1 MSYNYNIEKSIVDT
15 GLPTTYRSL
24 DPNSPQNQQLT
35 EADVLAAKSAMQ
47 KLLNEVQIRFDNDPK
62 FLTKRDFGKLIELL
76 QSSFGWLYSVPQ
88 FKQIIDDWE
97 DLIKNDS
104 TIEDKEIQLPSAQ
117 LVYESIKEMGS
128 YIDLYVNNI
137 YANKN
142 EVNEWYNMFVSSDK
156 LPYWDGEHNT
166 RFTFNGNPKLVE
178 VETDKYGILL
188 TDADDS
194 ITWYQQGNFA
204 WEYNIEVL
212 DNGLHLSDS
221 KITIDGVS
229 YTAKDGVVK
238 VELNPGQHT
247 VRCGEYEC
255 IVTKIWSNAT
265 NYEIYVQDPLILYRD
280 PELDMEAA
288 TKQYVDNCVSNYS
301 PEAGRNIQI
310 DKNQGEQGKDYIHAL
325 GYKWDKDRQ
334 SFAIGEQG
342 SNGNIAS
349 GNYSFAEGLNAI
361 ASGQGS
367 SSQGYNTSAQGQYS
381 HAEGYRSITGGTKDY
396 NDLQE
401 GPDTNTSN
409 GAYAHAEGN
418 ATIARGNSSHSEG
431 KMTFADGIGAHAEGA
446 FTRAVGTA
454 AHAEGQETQ
463 ASASRSHAEGMYTEA
478 SAQGAHAAGYYT
490 TASGE
495 FSHSEG
501 SYTAANA
508 EGSHAEGKDCETSKA
523 VVISEFVGY
532 VGQRYSNGYYL
543 HPESVELK
551 SMSDSDAR
559 AQKIQVGD
567 VLALDEEGKD
577 IIGTVTNITTSPWR
591 SLNYSEWS
599 YLINSRS
606 GASQRKGLASVDGI
620 NGLILLDDDC
630 PIPFSYNG
638 RSFNYSFSSFNNNV
652 ITSYDWNLYFKNR
665 AVFLP
670 ASGYRDGSSMYL
682 LSRNGCYWSATEC
695 DDNAYFLLFDSD
707 EAYMGDEARCL
718 GHSVRLA
725 RPNHAENATNC
736 FSVGYNSQVYL
747 ADSNLQYNPAQNE
760 WRFAENPWDFIGAA
774 NQNISPSYDGWID
787 LFGWGTGDNPT
798 KISTTDADYTSF
810 TEWPGA
816 YMRFGFLL
824 DCGDKGWA
832 PDTYRSCWK
841 IKQAGSEASYS
852 HAEGNNTKTIGEF
865 AHSEG
870 DTTIAAGVASHAEGE
885 GNYITL
891 CRADGDHINKS
902 YIRVRKYSSYGESGG
917 VSDSSLY
924 GGSDSAGIFMSYS
937 DSDFSYSDFQ
947 GEDVDPTTYKS
958 YTGEKTAK
966 KSIWIGRALYNA
978 SGNLLGYIRDVEPD
992 AFTLDRQITIYN
1004 DNPIY
1009 ILAGAYGQASHSEG
1023 KSNDALG
1030 NYSHAEGENTA
1041 SRGTASHAEGARTV
1055 ADGMSS
1061 HAEGYRTEAIAHYS
1075 HTEGFMTHAEGEYGH
1090 AEGEDT
1096 KASGR
1101 ISHAEGYKT
1110 NVENEASHAEGS
1122 KTHVEGMA
1130 AHAEGVKTHAKGHF
1144 SHTEGMFTK
1153 SRHASHAEGVE
1164 AKADGFGSHAEGYK
1178 TIAGRINEETLI
1190 EQSVDLDGGFKDGI
1204 ADIDKVL
1211 AIQSFAHAEGIETT
1225 AYTRASHTE
1234 GIDTLTDTQTLE
1246 DSRTS
1251 YIGYSDAQDKT
1262 LDYARYHSSQYHELN
1277 LRGYYITPRCYYA
1290 TSGVDGLDANKLA
1303 SSGLTYIPVQNG
1315 TNALL
1320 VSKEDY
1326 YDTSSII
1333 SRSNVENPDVLY
1345 IQVIGDLYS
1354 PTITSSGSNTI
1365 TIKFNNK
1372 NSGDRTGYIYIS
1384 SFLTSDLSY
1393 SASFSQNYSCNYS
1406 TETVLG
1412 TSTSSVLKDQSV
1424 IRFRINPTTT
1434 QYISGTVCTLTLT
1447 LSRRV
1452 DVKKIPDYTY
1462 YNFESDFGYSSSYS
1476 SAERKETIIYNAPKY
1491 LIGSAA
1497 HAEGISTE
1505 VKATAAHAE
1514 GYKSKALGEGAHA
1527 EGFDTKALAPYSHT
1541 SGFKTITDGDFST
1554 AIGVKSTTGKTEWKY
1569 VELPWFKTDT
1579 VDSTQAGIYTT
1590 EWNRD
1595 DLGVYYSSNHTN
1607 NSYSY
1612 AAIVFPEGREFK
1624 LLLWNEG
1631 EIDYDYIEYTDINSE
1646 TYDNDTE
1653 EIGKKEV
1660 HIQVSS
1666 KPQVVKLRYKKD
1678 ESNNNS
1684 VDRGF
1689 FSIMELYHFGQLAT
1703 GISTHAEGYGST
1715 STGIKTSANGVGS
1728 FTQGIGTQAT
1738 GVASI
1743 AAGYQTIASGDKQVV
1758 VGKYNEETDAAF
1770 VIGNG
1775 TEDNRRNAFVVHWDG
1790 RVSTGEGDL
1799 VTTDIIET
1807 TSEAIGILHQEV
1819 NSLHNQDIILDE
1831 AIGMLHQKI
1840 TSITEEQINSI
1851 FNLLN
1856 Q

>member
-104 TIEDKEIQLPSAQ
+104 NVEDKEIQLPSAQ

-137 YANKN
+137 HANTN
-142 EVNEWYNMFVSSDK
+142 EVNEWYNMFVNSNK

-194 ITWYQQGNFA
+194 ITWYQQGAFA

-221 KITIDGVS
+221 EITIDGVS
-229 YTAKDGVVK
+229 YTAKDGIVT

-255 IVTKIWSNAT
+255 VVTKIWSNAT

-381 HAEGYRSITGGTKDY
+381 HAEG
-396 NDLQE
+396 
-401 GPDTNTSN
+401 
-409 GAYAHAEGN
+409 
-418 ATIARGNSSHSEG
+418 
-431 KMTFADGIGAHAEGA
+431 
-446 FTRAVGTA
+446 
-454 AHAEGQETQ
+454 
-463 ASASRSHAEGMYTEA
+463 
-478 SAQGAHAAGYYT
+478 
-490 TASGE
+490 
-495 FSHSEG
+495 
-501 SYTAANA
+501 
-508 EGSHAEGKDCETSKA
+508 
-523 VVISEFVGY
+523 
-532 VGQRYSNGYYL
+532 
-543 HPESVELK
+543 
-551 SMSDSDAR
+551 
-559 AQKIQVGD
+559 
-567 VLALDEEGKD
+567 
-577 IIGTVTNITTSPWR
+577 
-591 SLNYSEWS
+591 
-599 YLINSRS
+599 
-606 GASQRKGLASVDGI
+606 
-620 NGLILLDDDC
+620 
-630 PIPFSYNG
+630 
-638 RSFNYSFSSFNNNV
+638 
-652 ITSYDWNLYFKNR
+652 
-665 AVFLP
+665 
-670 ASGYRDGSSMYL
+670 
-682 LSRNGCYWSATEC
+682 
-695 DDNAYFLLFDSD
+695 
-707 EAYMGDEARCL
+707 
-718 GHSVRLA
+718 
-725 RPNHAENATNC
+725 
-736 FSVGYNSQVYL
+736 
-747 ADSNLQYNPAQNE
+747 
-760 WRFAENPWDFIGAA
+760 
-774 NQNISPSYDGWID
+774 
-787 LFGWGTGDNPT
+787 
-798 KISTTDADYTSF
+798 
-810 TEWPGA
+810 
-816 YMRFGFLL
+816 
-824 DCGDKGWA
+824 
-832 PDTYRSCWK
+832 
-841 IKQAGSEASYS
+841 
-852 HAEGNNTKTIGEF
+852 
-865 AHSEG
+865 
-870 DTTIAAGVASHAEGE
+870 
-885 GNYITL
+885 
-891 CRADGDHINKS
+891 
-902 YIRVRKYSSYGESGG
+902 
-917 VSDSSLY
+917 
-924 GGSDSAGIFMSYS
+924 
-937 DSDFSYSDFQ
+937 
-947 GEDVDPTTYKS
+947 
-958 YTGEKTAK
+958 
-966 KSIWIGRALYNA
+966 
-978 SGNLLGYIRDVEPD
+978 
-992 AFTLDRQITIYN
+992 
-1004 DNPIY
+1004 
-1009 ILAGAYGQASHSEG
+1009 
-1023 KSNDALG
+1023 
-1030 NYSHAEGENTA
+1030 
-1041 SRGTASHAEGARTV
+1041 
-1055 ADGMSS
+1055 
-1061 HAEGYRTEAIAHYS
+1061 
-1075 HTEGFMTHAEGEYGH
+1075 
-1090 AEGEDT
+1090 
-1096 KASGR
+1096 
-1101 ISHAEGYKT
+1101 
-1110 NVENEASHAEGS
+1110 
-1122 KTHVEGMA
+1122 
-1130 AHAEGVKTHAKGHF
+1130 
-1144 SHTEGMFTK
+1144 
-1153 SRHASHAEGVE
+1153 VE

-1178 TIAGRINEETLI
+1178 TIAGRINEEKLI
-1190 EQSVDLDGGFKDGI
+1190 EQSVDLDGGFKDDV

-1211 AIQSFAHAEGIETT
+1211 AIQSFAHAEGIETA

-1234 GIDTLTDTQTLE
+1234 GIDTLTDAQTLE

-1251 YIGYSDAQDKT
+1251 YIGYTDAEDKT
-1262 LDYARYHSSQYHELN
+1262 LDYTRYHELN

-1303 SSGLTYIPVQNG
+1303 NSGLTYIPVQNG

-1320 VSKEDY
+1320 TSKEAY
-1326 YDTSSII
+1326 YDTSSVI
-1333 SRSNVENPDVLY
+1333 STSSSDNPEVLY

-1354 PTITSSGSNTI
+1354 PTITSNGSNTI
-1365 TIKFNNK
+1365 TIRFDGKRDGSRK
-1372 NSGDRTGYIYIS
+1372 GYIYIS

-1447 LSRRV
+1447 LSRPVNVER
-1452 DVKKIPDYTY
+1452 IPDYTY
-1462 YNFESDFGYSSSYS
+1462 YHFESDFGYRSSYH

-1541 SGFKTITDGDFST
+1541 SGFKTRTDGDFST

-1579 VDSTQAGIYTT
+1579 IDSTQAGIYTT

-1595 DLGVYYSSNHTN
+1595 DLGVYYSSNHTA

-1612 AAIVFPEGREFK
+1612 ASVVFPEGREFK

-1631 EIDYDYIEYTDINSE
+1631 ELGCDYIEYTDVNSE
-1646 TYDNDTE
+1646 TYDNSTE
-1653 EIGKKEV
+1653 EVGQKEV
-1660 HIQVSS
+1660 YIQASS
-1666 KPQVVKLRYKKD
+1666 RPQVIKLRYQKD
-1678 ESNNNS
+1678 GSDDGAP
-1684 VDRGF
+1684 DRGF

-1703 GISTHAEGYGST
+1703 GISTHAEGCGST

-1775 TEDNRRNAFVVHWDG
+1775 TEERRSNAFVVHWDG
-1790 RVSTGEGDL
+1790 RVLAGAGEL
-1799 VTTDIIET
+1799 VATDSEIIVT
-1807 TSEAIGILHQEV
+1807 TSEAIGILQQEV
-1819 NSLHNQDIILDE
+1819 NSLHNSDIILDE
-1831 AIGMLHQKI
+1831 AIGMLHQKV
-1840 TSITEEQINSI
+1840 TAITEEQINSI